1 MTTDDPADPEMPS
14 QSPALGLLAAPSPL
28 VSPPTESS
36 SSEVNTT
43 GAAAVPL
50 TTKDPSTVNPL
61 PQAQLLMT
69 APALIVN
76 VTPAG
81 TVKFEHPPSRTGMR
95 LPDHGN
101 VESTV

>member
-1 MTTDDPADPEMPS
+1 M
-14 QSPALGLLAAPSPL
+14 
-28 VSPPTESS
+28 SPPTESS